1 MLSTTGTYDGC
12 YPWDFSKF
20 TPQIQWSTILK
31 FPDNCF
37 IMFYHLVAFHGIPIF
52 KHANTQINNIDILD
66 IPSNPTKTLKISIML
81 MAKPLN
87 GSKWLVVGWHLG
99 GTSRFFSESALD
111 HLDLQQNATHRTN
124 FFEGVVDGV
133 TIPGEKK
140 NEPMLGSTVFFH
152 MKERGSQQRKMW
164 NFLTLV
170 EKKQRS
176 DWCKQWIAAE
186 AAERP
191 QTNQLPK
198 YYPDPFNL
206 QTSSI
211 RISHS
216 QNTEFGDITPNTGVS
231 FSNVSM
237 VSWSFELEVEHWE
250 DVLYIYIYI

>member
-1 MLSTTGTYDGC
+1 MVGC
-12 YPWDFSKF
+12 WLTSWGN
-20 TPQIQWSTILK
+20 IQVFFRKAPLTILTCNRM
-31 FPDNCF
+31 P
-37 IMFYHLVAFHGIPIF
+37 
-52 KHANTQINNIDILD
+52 
-66 IPSNPTKTLKISIML
+66 PTERTSLKASWM
-81 MAKPLN
+81 
-87 GSKWLVVGWHLG
+87 
-99 GTSRFFSESALD
+99 ESPFLA
-111 HLDLQQNATHRTN
+111 
-124 FFEGVVDGV
+124 
-133 TIPGEKK
+133 KK
-140 NEPMLGSTVFFH
+140 NEPMLGSTVFSH
-152 MKERGSQQRKMW
+152 ERKRIATKKDVKLPDPGG
-164 NFLTLV
+164 
-170 EKKQRS
+170 KKQKS

-250 DVLYIYIYI
+250 DVLTYIYI

>member
-1 MLSTTGTYDGC
+1 MDPNGWL
-12 YPWDFSKF
+12 
-20 TPQIQWSTILK
+20 
-31 FPDNCF
+31 
-37 IMFYHLVAFHGIPIF
+37 LV
-52 KHANTQINNIDILD
+52 DILGEH
-66 IPSNPTKTLKISIML
+66 P
-81 MAKPLN
+81 
-87 GSKWLVVGWHLG
+87 G
-99 GTSRFFSESALD
+99 FFSESALD

-140 NEPMLGSTVFFH
+140 MSPCWAQLFFH

-170 EKKQRS
+170 EKKQKS

-250 DVLYIYIYI
+250 DVLTYIYI

>member
-1 MLSTTGTYDGC
+1 VKL
-12 YPWDFSKF
+12 
-20 TPQIQWSTILK
+20 
-31 FPDNCF
+31 PD
-37 IMFYHLVAFHGIPIF
+37 P
-52 KHANTQINNIDILD
+52 
-66 IPSNPTKTLKISIML
+66 
-81 MAKPLN
+81 
-87 GSKWLVVGWHLG
+87 G
-99 GTSRFFSESALD
+99 G
-111 HLDLQQNATHRTN
+111 
-124 FFEGVVDGV
+124 
-133 TIPGEKK
+133 
-140 NEPMLGSTVFFH
+140 
-152 MKERGSQQRKMW
+152 
-164 NFLTLV
+164 
-170 EKKQRS
+170 KKQKS

-250 DVLYIYIYI
+250 DVLTYIYI

>member
-1 MLSTTGTYDGC
+1 MVGC
-12 YPWDFSKF
+12 WLTSWGNIQVFFGKRPWPSWPA
-20 TPQIQWSTILK
+20 TECHPQNELLWRRRGWS
-31 FPDNCF
+31 
-37 IMFYHLVAFHGIPIF
+37 HH
-52 KHANTQINNIDILD
+52 
-66 IPSNPTKTLKISIML
+66 S
-81 MAKPLN
+81 
-87 GSKWLVVGWHLG
+87 W
-99 GTSRFFSESALD
+99 R
-111 HLDLQQNATHRTN
+111 
-124 FFEGVVDGV
+124 
-133 TIPGEKK
+133 KK

-170 EKKQRS
+170 EKKQKS

-250 DVLYIYIYI
+250 DFLYIYIYI